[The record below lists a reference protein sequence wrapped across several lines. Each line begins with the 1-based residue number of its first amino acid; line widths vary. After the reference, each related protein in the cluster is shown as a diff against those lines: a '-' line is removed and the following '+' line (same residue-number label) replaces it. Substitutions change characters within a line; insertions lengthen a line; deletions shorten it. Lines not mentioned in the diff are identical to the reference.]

1 MSDMTSM
8 DMSLNESSDGVDMTR
23 PATVLSRE
31 HVYQGAIFG
40 VEDMRI
46 ALQTRDGGQTVIR
59 RQVMRHA
66 PCVVMLVH
74 DCAQDLYLVE
84 REYRVGCD
92 AFAYGLPAGLIDDGE
107 DVDAAALRELREETG
122 VEPID
127 ENSCDID
134 HVGQFYSSEGMTDE
148 LANIMVVHLRH
159 WQAVERHSTPT
170 SMSNL
175 LGSRG
180 SSYETRTSRPPIRR
194 SPLHEQIAE
203 CGNNSGLQVSN
214 CKNNRRN
221 KRNNEFNSQ
230 NVRYLNYAN
239 QTWIDVSTRCEL
251 RRAGVNFALFSQ
263 VAQKVELCLFDEEDR
278 ETRVEMTEQ
287 NSYVWH
293 NYLPGIQPG
302 QRYGYRVYGPYDPAK
317 GLRCNPNKLLLDPY
331 AKAIEGNIDGDESL
345 YSYWFKS
352 PEDVTSMNT
361 LDSAP
366 HTMKSAVVN
375 PYFDWGNDQHP
386 NISYH
391 DSVIYEAHVRGMTNL
406 NLDVPPD
413 IRGTYAGLAY
423 PSVIEYLRKLGVTA
437 IELMPIH
444 QSSTTASCRKKA

>member
-1 MSDMTSM
+1 MSDTTSM

-148 LANIMVVHLRH
+148 LANIMVMHLRH
-159 WQAVERHSTPT
+159 WQAVERHFDADEHVESAWIPWKQLRDTHIT
-170 SMSNL
+170 ASN
-175 LGSRG
+175 S
-180 SSYETRTSRPPIRR
+180 EIAI
-194 SPLHEQIAE
+194 LHEQFAE

-251 RRAGVNFALFSQ
+251 RRRRREFRPLLSSGPESRALSF
-263 VAQKVELCLFDEEDR
+263 R
-278 ETRVEMTEQ
+278 
-287 NSYVWH
+287 
-293 NYLPGIQPG
+293 
-302 QRYGYRVYGPYDPAK
+302 
-317 GLRCNPNKLLLDPY
+317 
-331 AKAIEGNIDGDESL
+331 
-345 YSYWFKS
+345 
-352 PEDVTSMNT
+352 
-361 LDSAP
+361 
-366 HTMKSAVVN
+366 
-375 PYFDWGNDQHP
+375 
-386 NISYH
+386 
-391 DSVIYEAHVRGMTNL
+391 
-406 NLDVPPD
+406 
-413 IRGTYAGLAY
+413 
-423 PSVIEYLRKLGVTA
+423 
-437 IELMPIH
+437 
-444 QSSTTASCRKKA
+444 